1 MHSVAIIMRTKNRPL
16 LLERALSSVAS
27 QTFSDY
33 VLAVVNDGGNVE
45 VVDEL
50 VNKYTPRL
58 NDVVLIHNDA
68 PLGMEAASNI
78 GINATASEF
87 IVIHDDDDSWHCD
100 FLRETVKFLR
110 SRHGER
116 YSGVVT
122 HVTKVVERL
131 RDKSCDVIERSS
143 FNPGLM
149 GVSLSDVAMDNRF
162 PPISF
167 LYRRDVGKRIGG
179 YDESLPVMGDWD
191 FNLRFLLEGDVGV
204 IPQELANYHHRV
216 KMTADSA
223 YKNTVVHGI
232 ERHVEFDYLIRN
244 KYLRQDIRQSNVGL
258 GFLLSHGKDMEYL
271 TRYRRHAARFV
282 KSSLKNKWYGRLL
295 GKLLRRV
302 K

>member
-1 MHSVAIIMRTKNRPL
+1 MRTKNRPL

-33 VLAVVNDGGNVE
+33 VLAVVNDGGDVE
-45 VVDEL
+45 VVNEL
-50 VNKYTPRL
+50 VNKYSPRL
-58 NDVVLIHNDA
+58 SDVVLIHNDA
-68 PLGMEAASNI
+68 SLGMEAASNI
-78 GINATASEF
+78 GINATTSEF

-110 SRHGER
+110 SKHGER

-122 HVTKVVERL
+122 HVTKIVERL
-131 RDKSCDVIERSS
+131 CEKTCDVIKRSS

-167 LYRRDVGKRIGG
+167 LYRRNVCKRIGG

-191 FNLRFLLEGDVGV
+191 FNLRFLLEGDIGV

-216 KMTADSA
+216 KITADSA
-223 YKNTVVHGI
+223 YNNTVVHGI
-232 ERHVEFDYLIRN
+232 DRHVEFDYLIRN
-244 KYLRQDIRQSNVGL
+244 KYLRQDIRHSNVGL

-271 TRYRRHAARFV
+271 TRHRRNVATLV
-282 KSSLKNKWYGRLL
+282 KSSLKNKWYGRMLW
-295 GKLLRRV
+295 KLVFR